1 MGQRAAESGE
11 SLLHS
16 GLAPNASRLSVRFFL
31 RDSFG
36 AFVKHYQEH
45 QERLNIV
52 RPSFDNKETLSMW
65 ALLRETVNPNSKDKA
80 PQPQL
85 VGELLR
91 SVLTGSLYPAELFM
105 ADGNPPA
112 CRKKHHAGQGGDY

>member
-1 MGQRAAESGE
+1 MKWDNVPLNPENRFYI
-11 SLLHS
+11 L

-52 RPSFDNKETLSMW
+52 RPSFDN
-65 ALLRETVNPNSKDKA
+65 
-80 PQPQL
+80 
-85 VGELLR
+85 
-91 SVLTGSLYPAELFM
+91 
-105 ADGNPPA
+105 
-112 CRKKHHAGQGGDY
+112 

>member
-1 MGQRAAESGE
+1 
-11 SLLHS
+11 
-16 GLAPNASRLSVRFFL
+16 
-31 RDSFG
+31 
-36 AFVKHYQEH
+36 
-45 QERLNIV
+45 
-52 RPSFDNKETLSMW
+52 MW

-105 ADGNPPA
+105 QTEIRLRA
-112 CRKKHHAGQGGDY
+112 RKKHHAGQGGDY